1 MPSENGLTRREELL
15 VVATKL
21 FAARG
26 YHGTRMDDVADVV
39 GLNKATVYHYYASK
53 SLILYDIYQQAAERT
68 LTAVHDDP
76 SMSAREALYQYT
88 VRLLTGIAG
97 NPEGAAVYFQEQ
109 PYITEWFTEEQVA
122 AVREKET
129 QVYEHVHG
137 LIDRGIASGEF
148 YECDSHVLALGYIG
162 MTLGAYRWLRP
173 SGRRSAKEI
182 AAEFSTALLRGLIR
196 DEAVRVESPL
206 GVGRIGTATASEIE
220 STTMTDMFRL
230 DGKVAVV
237 TGGGRGIG
245 VMMARGLLQAG
256 ATVYLSSRKKAE
268 LDAAVAELS
277 AHGPVQAIPADLGT
291 VDGVQALVADLAE
304 RETRSTRCT
313 TTPARHGVRRWA
325 SFPNPASTR
334 SSTSTSRVS
343 SC

>member
-1 MPSENGLTRREELL
+1 MPSENGLSRREELL
-15 VVATKL
+15 TVATKL

-182 AAEFSTALLRGLIR
+182 DRKS
-196 DEAVRVESPL
+196 
-206 GVGRIGTATASEIE
+206 
-220 STTMTDMFRL
+220 
-230 DGKVAVV
+230 VV
-237 TGGGRGIG
+237 
-245 VMMARGLLQAG
+245 
-256 ATVYLSSRKKAE
+256 
-268 LDAAVAELS
+268 
-277 AHGPVQAIPADLGT
+277 
-291 VDGVQALVADLAE
+291 
-304 RETRSTRCT
+304 
-313 TTPARHGVRRWA
+313 
-325 SFPNPASTR
+325 
-334 SSTSTSRVS
+334 
-343 SC
+343 